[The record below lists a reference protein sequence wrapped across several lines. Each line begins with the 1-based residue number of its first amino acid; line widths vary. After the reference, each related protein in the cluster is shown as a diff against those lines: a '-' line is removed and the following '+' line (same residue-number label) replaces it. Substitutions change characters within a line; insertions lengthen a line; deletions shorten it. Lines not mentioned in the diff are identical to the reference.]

1 MTDWTTS
8 PACVVAG
15 VQLPRPFQIRR
26 LGHFGINV
34 EDTEAS
40 LDFYAQWLGLSAS
53 DEIDFSQ
60 RLSPQQRK
68 QVGPARGIFTRHGT
82 DHHSFVLFPR
92 RAMQLLNP
100 HYANYPELTVNQITW
115 QVSSLRE
122 VVDGHQWFS
131 QQGLKILRAG
141 RDLPGSNWHFY
152 PPDPAGHINELY
164 YGIEQIGWDG
174 YSKSSALHKL
184 KYLQPPELP
193 QRSEFSEVN
202 EALAS
207 QLRLNVGW
215 RNRPEWAEIFDVG
228 GVLLAR
234 PFKINKVG
242 PVRLFVDDIESNL
255 AFYRDKLGLS
265 LTEEVVYQ
273 GHHCFFLRANSEHHA
288 LALYPKALRS
298 TLGLS
303 ERSTLFSFGFQL
315 GSYQQLREAHHFL
328 KQGGLRFFQLPP
340 ELSPGIGHHL
350 CVMDPDDNLI
360 QLYWEMEQ
368 IGWDGK
374 PRPSSLRRT
383 FSPDPLTW
391 PENLPAQTDSFMG
404 EVLLGPLN

>member
-1 MTDWTTS
+1 MTDSTS
-8 PACVVAG
+8 NSDCIVAG
-15 VQLPRPFQIRR
+15 MQLPRPFQIRR

-34 EDTEAS
+34 ENPEAS
-40 LDFYAQWLGLSAS
+40 LDFYARCLGLVPS
-53 DEIDFSQ
+53 DELDFSQ
-60 RLSPQQRK
+60 RLSPDQQRMA
-68 QVGPARGIFTRHGT
+68 GPTRGIFTRHGT

-115 QVSSLRE
+115 QVGSLRE
-122 VVDGHQWFS
+122 VVEGHQRFS

-164 YGIEQIGWDG
+164 YGIEQIGWNA

-184 KYLQPPELP
+184 KYLQPPQLP
-193 QRSEFSEVN
+193 HRSEFSEVN
-202 EALAS
+202 EALAAG
-207 QLRLNVGW
+207 LELNAGW
-215 RNRPEWAEIFDVG
+215 RNQPEWAETFDVG

-242 PVRLFVDDIESNL
+242 PVRLFVDDIEGNL
-255 AFYRDKLGLS
+255 AFYGDKLGLS

-273 GHHCFFLRANSEHHA
+273 GHRCFFLRANSEHHS
-288 LALYPKALRS
+288 LALYPKKLRAE
-298 TLGLS
+298 LGLS
-303 ERSTLFSFGFQL
+303 ERSTLMSFGFQL

-328 KQGGLRFFQLPP
+328 AQAGLRFFQLPP
-340 ELSPGIGHHL
+340 ELSPGMGHH
-350 CVMDPDDNLI
+350 VVVIDPDGNLI
-360 QLYWEMEQ
+360 QLYWEMEHL
-368 IGWDGK
+368 GWDGH
-374 PRPSSLRRT
+374 PRPASLRR
-383 FSPDPLTW
+383 SVNPDPVTW
-391 PENLPAQTDSFMG
+391 PEHLLAQTDSFMG